1 MSFRS
6 IIDVDVNE
14 EKFKEFL
21 AKFEKFHA
29 AAKEIPEPFHK
40 MDKKIEVAKKGFGKL
55 GNSLKKSMAEGAT
68 ATKGFSL
75 ELHHAGKHFATL
87 STRIGHSNK

>member
-21 AKFEKFHA
+21 AKFEKFHS

-75 ELHHAGKHFATL
+75 ELIMPV
-87 STRIGHSNK
+87 STSPHSRHG